1 MAPIP
6 VLIDT
11 DPGLDDA
18 LALFLA
24 CASPELDILGI
35 VTVAGNIG
43 LPGTTTNALRV
54 LALLERSDIPV
65 IAGAAGPLGRAA
77 FEAADIHG
85 SDGIGGVALPAPA
98 REPLLA
104 DATEWMAELLLRHPE
119 QSLTILALGP
129 LTNIAYLVQRS
140 PGAAQRLAGIIAM
153 GGAVRDRGNVT
164 PFAEFNIAADPEA
177 AAVVLRS
184 GVPLTLVPLDVTRQV
199 AADPGWGAR
208 LAATGGKIATASAAM
223 IEAYLANI
231 ARRRAAMEL
240 PAQPPAFPLH
250 DPCVMLYAIDPSLFR
265 AERLPIRVI
274 TDGSERDGQ
283 TVIDADAGAMAD
295 VLTQAQAG
303 RALALAHARL
313 AAMK

>member
-1 MAPIP
+1 
-6 VLIDT
+6 
-11 DPGLDDA
+11 
-18 LALFLA
+18 
-24 CASPELDILGI
+24 
-35 VTVAGNIG
+35 
-43 LPGTTTNALRV
+43 
-54 LALLERSDIPV
+54 
-65 IAGAAGPLGRAA
+65 
-77 FEAADIHG
+77 
-85 SDGIGGVALPAPA
+85 
-98 REPLLA
+98 LLA

-231 ARRRAAMEL
+231 ARRRAAMREISRAAGFRL
-240 PAQPPAFPLH
+240 VLSPARPEWDAG
-250 DPCVMLYAIDPSLFR
+250 
-265 AERLPIRVI
+265 
-274 TDGSERDGQ
+274 GSEPHDTPARR
-283 TVIDADAGAMAD
+283 APRAGSP
-295 VLTQAQAG
+295 VQ
-303 RALALAHARL
+303 RL
-313 AAMK
+313 RG